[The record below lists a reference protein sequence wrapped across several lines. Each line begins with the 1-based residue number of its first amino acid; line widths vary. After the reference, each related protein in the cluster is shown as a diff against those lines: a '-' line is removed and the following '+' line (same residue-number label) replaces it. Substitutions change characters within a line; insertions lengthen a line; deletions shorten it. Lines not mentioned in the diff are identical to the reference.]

1 MPKVKA
7 TEASKMQSVLLEFP
21 LGFMKSPNNE
31 LYCNLCSCTVSCK
44 KRFLVESYQNRSTH
58 QKALGSRSDLSI
70 PYTLQTFLR
79 CSNID
84 FVEKITKAFSSADIP
99 LYKLNNK
106 HIKNLFHHIGHC
118 LSSET
123 TCRKTVLQLR
133 ADELQWIRDAVHD
146 KQIFQITVECTF
158 SSI

>member
-1 MPKVKA
+1 MPNVKA
-7 TEASKMQSVLLEFP
+7 TEASKIHPVLLEFP
-21 LGFMKSPNNE
+21 VKFIKSPNNE
-31 LYCNLCSCTVSCK
+31 LNCNLCSCTVSCN
-44 KRFLVESYQNRSTH
+44 KRFLVESHRNKSKH
-58 QKALGSRSDLSI
+58 QKALGNRSDLSI
-70 PYTLQTFLR
+70 PYTLQMFLR

-99 LYKLNNK
+99 LYELNNK
-106 HIKNLFHHIGHC
+106 HIKNLFHHIGHY

-133 ADELQWIRDAVHD
+133 ADELQRIRDAVHD
-146 KQIFQITVECTF
+146 KQIFQITDECTL